1 MSLNDDMPKFSGLHF
16 SGEKQDQDVVFIC
29 SRCQSKRTVKA
40 GKAIPKCSKC
50 NDYTYWI
57 KAVTL

>member
-1 MSLNDDMPKFSGLHF
+1 MDFIPRIDGFYF
-16 SGEKQDQDVVFIC
+16 SGEKQEKTAIFYC
-29 SRCQSKRTVKA
+29 SNCQSRRTVKA

-57 KAVTL
+57 KVQEL

>member
-1 MSLNDDMPKFSGLHF
+1 MSLSDYMPKIDGLHF
-16 SGEKQDQDVVFIC
+16 SGEKQDQDAIFFC
-29 SRCQSKRTVKA
+29 SKCQSKRTVRA
-40 GKAIPKCSKC
+40 GKTIPKCSKC